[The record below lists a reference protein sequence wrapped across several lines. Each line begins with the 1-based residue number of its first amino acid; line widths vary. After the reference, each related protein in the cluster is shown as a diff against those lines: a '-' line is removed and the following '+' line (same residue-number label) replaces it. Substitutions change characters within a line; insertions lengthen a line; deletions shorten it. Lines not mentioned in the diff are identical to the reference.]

1 MSNKQ
6 KVQSNETKVV
16 DENKTAVKKNGTKSA
31 VRDYYEAESWQFSG
45 CGD

>member
-1 MSNKQ
+1 MKNKQ
-6 KVQSNETKVV
+6 QNTK
-16 DENKTAVKKNGTKSA
+16 DKAGTSKDAAAKGSAKTS